1 METKTPTHPS
11 DETLVLV
18 PVISFRDA
26 NRISM
31 ERLYATWMYVNRG
44 EFHYMLVPVREFE
57 NGRKVALIMESATG
71 IFPVDEKKENG

>member
-1 METKTPTHPS
+1 METNLPSHPS

-18 PVISFRDA
+18 PVISFDDA

-57 NGRKVALIMESATG
+57 NGRKLALLMESVTG
-71 IFPVDEKKENG
+71 AFPVDKE